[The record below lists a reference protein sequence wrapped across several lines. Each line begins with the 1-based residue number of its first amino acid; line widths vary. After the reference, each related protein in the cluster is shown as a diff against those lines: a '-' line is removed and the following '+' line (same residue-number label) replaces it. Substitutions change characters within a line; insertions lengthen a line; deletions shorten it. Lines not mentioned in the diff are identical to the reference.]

1 MMPINPNSIAI
12 LITRGESQKLNTK
25 SEAINLLKNGIFT
38 EKKWDTIKYIFLGVT
53 QNQKFYSKR

>member
-12 LITRGESQKLNTK
+12 LITRAESQKLITK
-25 SEAINLLKNGIFT
+25 SEAINLLKNGNFT
-38 EKKWDTIKYIFLGVT
+38 EKKCDTIKYIFLGVT